1 MEDLE
6 RDAARA
12 PRSVV
17 DNAAPSLSEHRMN
30 REFTEHIGKSKFTAH
45 KSFHD
50 ETCLTILRIDPARAL
65 LLSTSNAAGGEPM
78 IRLGIAEDHTIVR
91 WALREALGKADDIEV
106 VGEAGTVA
114 ETLEMIQN
122 VRPDV
127 LLLDL
132 TLPDRSGFDVLNELR
147 VIDTAP
153 LVVVL
158 TWHTEP
164 SYAARAIAAGAHGYL
179 NKGAAPEELLNAIR
193 AVSRGEQIIPPDA
206 EQLIASGDGHP
217 ASALTAREQQ
227 VMEMLARGLTN
238 REIAEHLEISIKTVD
253 THRGHVLKKLG
264 LRNNSELTRFAVK
277 HGYVAL

>member
-1 MEDLE
+1 
-6 RDAARA
+6 
-12 PRSVV
+12 
-17 DNAAPSLSEHRMN
+17 
-30 REFTEHIGKSKFTAH
+30 
-45 KSFHD
+45 
-50 ETCLTILRIDPARAL
+50 
-65 LLSTSNAAGGEPM
+65 M

-91 WALREALGKADDIEV
+91 WALREALGKNPEIEV
-106 VGEAGTVA
+106 VGEAGTAA
-114 ETLEMIQN
+114 ETLEMIQK

-132 TLPDRSGFDVLNELR
+132 SLPDRSGFDVLNEMR
-147 VIDTAP
+147 ESDTAP

-179 NKGAAPEELLNAIR
+179 NKSVTPEDLLSAIR
-193 AVSRGEQIIPPDA
+193 AVSRGEQVIPPGV
-206 EQLIASGDGHP
+206 EQILATGDGHP

-238 REIAEHLEISIKTVD
+238 REIAEHLQISIKTVD

-277 HGYVAL
+277 HGYVSL

>member
-1 MEDLE
+1 
-6 RDAARA
+6 
-12 PRSVV
+12 
-17 DNAAPSLSEHRMN
+17 
-30 REFTEHIGKSKFTAH
+30 
-45 KSFHD
+45 
-50 ETCLTILRIDPARAL
+50 
-65 LLSTSNAAGGEPM
+65 M

-91 WALREALGKADDIEV
+91 WALKEALDKHPDIEV
-106 VGEAGTVA
+106 VGDAGTAA
-114 ETLEMIQN
+114 ETLDMIQR

-132 TLPDRSGFDVLNELR
+132 SLPDRSGFDVLNDMRES
-147 VIDTAP
+147 DTAP

-164 SYAARAIAAGAHGYL
+164 SYAARAIAAGAHGYV
-179 NKGAAPEELLNAIR
+179 NKSVSPEDLLAAIR
-193 AVSRGEQIIPPDA
+193 AVSRGEQVIPA
-206 EQLIASGDGHP
+206 GVEQILASGDGHP

-238 REIAEHLEISIKTVD
+238 REIAEHLQISIKTVD

-277 HGYVAL
+277 HGYVSL

>member
-1 MEDLE
+1 
-6 RDAARA
+6 
-12 PRSVV
+12 
-17 DNAAPSLSEHRMN
+17 
-30 REFTEHIGKSKFTAH
+30 
-45 KSFHD
+45 
-50 ETCLTILRIDPARAL
+50 
-65 LLSTSNAAGGEPM
+65 M

-91 WALREALGKADDIEV
+91 WALREALGKDSDIEV
-106 VGEAGTVA
+106 VGDAGTAA
-114 ETLEMIQN
+114 ETLEMIQK

-132 TLPDRSGFDVLNELR
+132 SLPDKSGFDVLNEMR
-147 VIDTAP
+147 ESDTAP

-179 NKGAAPEELLNAIR
+179 NKSVTPEDLLSAIR
-193 AVSRGEQIIPPDA
+193 AVSRGEQVIPPGV
-206 EQLIASGDGHP
+206 EQILATGDGHP

-238 REIAEHLEISIKTVD
+238 REIAEHLQISIKTVD

-277 HGYVAL
+277 HGYVSL